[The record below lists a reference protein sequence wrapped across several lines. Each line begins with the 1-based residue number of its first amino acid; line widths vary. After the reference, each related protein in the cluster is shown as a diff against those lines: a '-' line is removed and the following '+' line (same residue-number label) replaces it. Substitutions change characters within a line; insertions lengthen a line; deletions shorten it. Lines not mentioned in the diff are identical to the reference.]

1 MAKIAFAFGELPVVM
16 MGHAAKF
23 VGRQVIG
30 VGFDRPGAI
39 VNHGRPVFQIVVQ
52 PGTAD
57 MVEMR
62 PVRVAAQR
70 DFIIEHRHR
79 RIAAPSMAGGP
90 QAVDIR
96 PTRIELHR
104 RFAILDRR
112 RVVLLQ
118 VMFLRPLG
126 ADLSVGREDSDRF
139 AEIPDDA
146 GAIMKGPKGGRAGA
160 ERGGDVGPKGDRFRE
175 CLDRIAVLSAG
186 KRILATL
193 EMLAGDFGESIAHA
207 SSLSPKRYTMPTMT
221 RTFPDR
227 CYLVTGA
234 SRGIGRRI
242 AIRLAN
248 RGARV
253 ALVGRTRSD
262 LEETARTIESA
273 GGQAVVIPADLTDP
287 PARERVIASV
297 LAAWGQLDG
306 LVNAAGVAAHGEF
319 STGTEEVLRQ
329 VMEINFFAAAEMIR
343 LAVPALTA
351 SGKAGRQ
358 PVVMNVAS
366 LVGRF
371 GMPGISEHS
380 ASKHALVGLTESLR
394 CEFVRYGID
403 VLLSAPSIVKTD
415 NHDAHLL
422 RSDPIPS
429 VDFEKGI
436 DPDMVAEAIVTAI
449 ARNQSESYI
458 GRLAFWVNMGRR
470 LGPRMLRKVLWR
482 RFRVQ

>member
-1 MAKIAFAFGELPVVM
+1 MAKIPFALEELPVVM
-16 MGHAAKF
+16 VGHAAKF
-23 VGRQVIG
+23 IGRQVIG
-30 VGFDRPGAI
+30 VGFDCPGAI

-52 PGTAD
+52 PGPAD
-57 MVEMR
+57 VVEVR
-62 PVRVAAQR
+62 PVRVAAQG
-70 DFIIEHRHR
+70 DFIIEHRHGG
-79 RIAAPSMAGGP
+79 IAAAAVTGGP
-90 QAVDIR
+90 QTINIG
-96 PTRIELHR
+96 PTRIELHGG
-104 RFAILDRR
+104 FAILDRR
-112 RVVLLQ
+112 RVILLQ
-118 VMFLRPLG
+118 VMLLGPLG
-126 ADLSVGREDSDRF
+126 TNLSIGRENPDRF
-139 AEIPDDA
+139 AEVLDDA
-146 GAIMKGPKGGRAGA
+146 GAIMKGPKSSRSGT
-160 ERGGDVGPKGDRFRE
+160 ERGSDVRPDVDRFRE
-175 CLDRIAVLSAG
+175 GFDRIAVLSAG
-186 KRILATL
+186 KRNLAPVV
-193 EMLAGDFGESIAHA
+193 MFPGNFRESIAHA

-227 CYLVTGA
+227 VYLVTGA

-242 AIRLAN
+242 AIKLAT

-253 ALVGRTRSD
+253 ALVGRTPSD
-262 LEETARTIESA
+262 LEETARSIEST
-273 GGQAVVIPADLTDP
+273 GGQSVVIPADLTDSS
-287 PARERVIASV
+287 ARERVIAST

-319 STGTEEVLRQ
+319 STGTETVLRQ

-403 VLLSAPSIVKTD
+403 VLLTAPSIVKTD
-415 NHDAHLL
+415 NHEAHLL